1 MKRIAF
7 LFTLLSILSCNKDSL
22 LDQSSIKKSKFD
34 NLLLL
39 KNWYISDYTNKNADN
54 NENFIKS
61 NAVNS
66 LEEKLKIIEINW
78 TLTYLNHDS
87 ANIKSY
93 TTPIIFD
100 NKTGE
105 NIELVTSVKDENVKG
120 VFIKYIPDSSYFLI
134 HKNPGQL
141 INFSGIIKIYNKS
154 GDFLKSFYF
163 KNGQK
168 IDNNIAKATTKS
180 FLECD
185 NCTLPEVIV
194 TSTYSLYNNNNH
206 YYIMIFYIDFTS
218 DLTPIFAGGTNIYAG
233 LVESIDINIK
243 NPCISSVWDNIYS
256 NAKQSQVMSYIN
268 SQFGFNENCN
278 LNINDV
284 PNLTNKYS
292 HEVLGLTNYSRGNG
306 SLTVNISLNS
316 STDQTQ
322 ESIAATILHELIHG
336 YIASQ
341 NIFQTSEEAISNI
354 TYVNWM
360 ASSLMSLYPNLSI
373 TDANALSLAGLENTS
388 YYNSLDKSLT
398 DSYKLISTNYEA
410 GNLGTKCK

>member
-1 MKRIAF
+1 
-7 LFTLLSILSCNKDSL
+7 
-22 LDQSSIKKSKFD
+22 
-34 NLLLL
+34 
-39 KNWYISDYTNKNADN
+39 
-54 NENFIKS
+54 
-61 NAVNS
+61 
-66 LEEKLKIIEINW
+66 
-78 TLTYLNHDS
+78 
-87 ANIKSY
+87 
-93 TTPIIFD
+93 
-100 NKTGE
+100 
-105 NIELVTSVKDENVKG
+105 
-120 VFIKYIPDSSYFLI
+120 
-134 HKNPGQL
+134 
-141 INFSGIIKIYNKS
+141 
-154 GDFLKSFYF
+154 
-163 KNGQK
+163 
-168 IDNNIAKATTKS
+168 
-180 FLECD
+180 
-185 NCTLPEVIV
+185 
-194 TSTYSLYNNNNH
+194 
-206 YYIMIFYIDFTS
+206 
-218 DLTPIFAGGTNIYAG
+218 
-233 LVESIDINIK
+233 
-243 NPCISSVWDNIYS
+243 
-256 NAKQSQVMSYIN
+256 MSYIN